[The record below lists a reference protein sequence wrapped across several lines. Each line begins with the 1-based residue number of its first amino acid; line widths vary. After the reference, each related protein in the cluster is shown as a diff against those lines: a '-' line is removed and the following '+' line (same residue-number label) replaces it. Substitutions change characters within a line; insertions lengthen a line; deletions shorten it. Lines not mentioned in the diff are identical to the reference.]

1 MTLSQNIPEAP
12 WFYATVSQRC
22 RSSEAG
28 GLPSFDGLNAEP
40 VTAPT
45 ITSLLIMM
53 NAATS
58 DQSIEKASDEIR
70 TPIGYPTLLVHRPA
84 SR

>member
-28 GLPSFDGLNAEP
+28 GLPSFAGLNAEP
-40 VTAPT
+40 VTAPI

-58 DQSIEKASDEIR
+58 DQATSDQSI
-70 TPIGYPTLLVHRPA
+70 
-84 SR
+84 

>member
-1 MTLSQNIPEAP
+1 
-12 WFYATVSQRC
+12 
-22 RSSEAG
+22 
-28 GLPSFDGLNAEP
+28 
-40 VTAPT
+40 
-45 ITSLLIMM
+45 LIMM